1 MSDSTA
7 SRVDAGARLPR
18 ANLGAVGGE
27 DRFVML
33 DGLRGVAAFAVILD
47 HVPGGW
53 LGDIVPGRYLSVDF
67 FFVLSGFVL
76 AHAYGKRL
84 ESGWSPWAFM
94 QARLIRLYP
103 MYLAGMAIGLGLALL
118 GLVRGWEGP
127 GWADVATVTAFSL
140 LFLPTPSILLV
151 NFGRG
156 ALYPF
161 NGPAW
166 SLFFEL
172 VANLVYALIARF
184 LTWRVLGVIL
194 VIGAA
199 TVMFTAWRLDGV
211 GGPGWLWGHFDA
223 GLSRVMFDFF
233 AGVAIYRLRER
244 MTLPAL
250 PWWLAVIAFVAVIAV
265 QVPAGWRAVYD
276 IAAGLVI
283 MPVLVA
289 LVCGTQV
296 TGAVAKV
303 CGVLGLLSYGV
314 YVLHVPIFSALQIA
328 AVVAHVPL
336 PEGPALAILVA
347 VLAGAGAW
355 VGHYVYDQP
364 LRKWLSGRVKRGKA
378 RKSPGEAG

>member
-7 SRVDAGARLPR
+7 STRDAGARPPV
-18 ANLGAVGGE
+18 ANADGAGGE

-53 LGDIVPGRYLSVDF
+53 LGDLVPGRYLSVDF

-84 ESGWSPWAFM
+84 EAGWSPWAFM
-94 QARLIRLYP
+94 QARVIRLYP
-103 MYLAGMAIGLGLALL
+103 MYLAGLVIGLGLSVLA
-118 GLVRGWEGP
+118 LVRGWVGP
-127 GWADVATVTAFSL
+127 GWADVATVTAFSV
-140 LFLPTPSILLV
+140 LFLPTPSVLV
-151 NFGRG
+151 SFGGG

-172 VANLVYALIARF
+172 VANMVYALIARF
-184 LTWRVLGVIL
+184 LNWRVLGVIL
-194 VIGAA
+194 AA
-199 TVMFTAWRLDGV
+199 SAVAVAFTVWRLGGV
-211 GGPGWLWGHFDA
+211 GGPGWLWAHVDA

-233 AGVAIYRLRER
+233 AGVAIYRLRGQVK
-244 MTLPAL
+244 LPAL

-265 QVPAGWRAVYD
+265 QVPAGWRTVYD

-289 LVCGTQV
+289 LVCGSQV
-296 TGAVAKV
+296 SGAVARV
-303 CGVLGLLSYGV
+303 CGVLGLMSYGV
-314 YVLHVPIFSALQIA
+314 YVLHVPLFSALTVVA
-328 AVVAHVPL
+328 AIAHVPL
-336 PEGPALAILVA
+336 PEGPMLAVLVAALAG
-347 VLAGAGAW
+347 LAAW
-355 VGHYVYDQP
+355 AGHYVYDQP
-364 LRKWLSGRVKRGKA
+364 LRKWLSARARRANTRKA
-378 RKSPGEAG
+378 AGEAG